1 MQEYNLFPIIKSIK
15 PWLGRILIASVI
27 VAGLTAVASLFQ
39 KNYYT
44 ATTTFYA
51 ASPLLATPSPVG
63 YGERS
68 IFAFGNANDLD
79 RLIAIGQSQATID
92 HLIEKFDLA
101 QHFKIDT
108 SSAENRH
115 KLNQKVRK
123 GYNTIKNKLDALE
136 LSFESTDPELSAQMA
151 NEARN
156 FIDLQAGQMLKSS
169 NASLLTALTSTN
181 EVQASEA
188 KILSDTIL
196 ALKQKYEIIR
206 NAAQGDFIVEET
218 VKATGEYEEAKA
230 KARFYSTL
238 PAYRD
243 STIKYQA
250 LAAGLGKKLEILKTK
265 GSSYIEVTQ
274 QLHLLENEFG
284 QLAAQTALDKERIKQ
299 YDAVDKNPVSAL
311 HVVDVAYVPL
321 IKSKPH
327 RSRLVIAAFIITALF
342 LILLAIFVEAN
353 KSTKLS

>member
-15 PWLGRILIASVI
+15 PWLGRIIIASLI
-27 VAGLTAVASLFQ
+27 VAGLTAVVSLFQ

-44 ATTTFYA
+44 ATTSFYA

-68 IFAFGNANDLD
+68 VFAFGNANDLD
-79 RLIAIGQSQATID
+79 RLIAIGQSQSTID

-101 QHFKIDT
+101 EHYKIDT
-108 SSAENRH
+108 SIAENRY
-115 KLNQKVRK
+115 KLSQKVRK

-136 LSFESTDPELSAQMA
+136 LSFESTDPELSARVA

-156 FIDLQAGQMLKSS
+156 FIDLQAGKMLKSS
-169 NASLLTALTSTN
+169 NASLLKALTSTN
-181 EVQASEA
+181 EVQTSGA
-188 KILSDTIL
+188 KTLTDTIL
-196 ALKQKYEIIR
+196 ALKQKYDVVR

-230 KARFYSTL
+230 KARFYAAL

-250 LAAGLGKKLEILKTK
+250 QAAGIGKKLEILKSK
-265 GSSYIEVTQ
+265 GNLYNEGTQ
-274 QLHLLENEFG
+274 QIHMLENEFA

-299 YDAVDKNPVSAL
+299 YNAVDKNPVSAL
-311 HVVDVAYVPL
+311 HVVDVAHVPL

-342 LILLAIFVEAN
+342 LSLLAIFIEAN
-353 KSTKLS
+353 RGTKLS